1 MNVNLKIEHA
11 RRIMDKLHE
20 RNRKQGED
28 LKRLC
33 ALLTELTQD
42 HAAACGALLGNEKFH
57 AGDRQLQHSGGFQRD
72 LRRGRLPVRPRVRG
86 TI

>member
-1 MNVNLKIEHA
+1 MDINLKIEHV

-42 HAAACGALLGNEKFH
+42 HAAACGADSDVVAMAVAPKEE
-57 AGDRQLQHSGGFQRD
+57 
-72 LRRGRLPVRPRVRG
+72 
-86 TI
+86 

>member
-1 MNVNLKIEHA
+1 MHINLKIEHA
-11 RRIMDKLHE
+11 RRLMDKLHE

-42 HAAACGALLGNEKFH
+42 HAAACGADDGVVTMAVAPK
-57 AGDRQLQHSGGFQRD
+57 DD
-72 LRRGRLPVRPRVRG
+72 
-86 TI
+86 